1 MPYLRIHNGWI
12 LGLCCVGLLLPRPA
26 FADNSVTRW
35 VEQAM
40 QTVRDR
46 NIGTPAAGRVYA
58 MVTVAIYDAVNGI
71 DRRRHH
77 GYEHALVPAD
87 GAPVN
92 GNRDAAV
99 AAAAHAVLKG
109 LAPAQESI
117 LDAALLADLAA
128 LGATDHACHGRAA
141 VGRVSS
147 VNRCSR
153 FARTTARRPRRTCR
167 PGPRIGEHR
176 AAFDARFRHMTPF
189 GIASIAPYSS
199 PAPPALSSAAYAAA
213 YNDVKTFGQQDGDAE
228 RNEIALFWL
237 AEGGTVRETGTW
249 MQALV
254 AIVDQQGTSANLS
267 DTARVFALVGM
278 AIADAVAAVWETKAQ
293 YFTWRPAIAIH
304 EGDLD
309 GNDATDVRPLMD
321 TAEHLDWGF
330 PGIQL
335 RHLRLCRRRVR
346 RHRALLWRS
355 VAGTSASRPIWR
367 RTVARCYVSALAGA
381 EEAGRSR
388 IYQGIHFQFSNVD
401 GRRIGRAIGQE
412 IATTR
417 LLRIS
422 R

>member
-77 GYEHALVPAD
+77 GYEHAFVPAD

-109 LAPAQESI
+109 LASAQGPV
-117 LDAALLADLAA
+117 LDAALAADLAA
-128 LGATDHACHGRAA
+128 LGATDKPVVAGRQWGAF
-141 VGRVSS
+141 VGQQVLALRSNDGTQVAE
-147 VNRCSR
+147 NMP
-153 FARTTARRPRRTCR
+153 AGTA
-167 PGPRIGEHR
+167 IGEHR
-176 AAFDARFRHMTPF
+176 AVFDARFRHMTPF

-237 AEGGTVRETGTW
+237 AEGGTVRETGTS

-267 DTARVFALVGM
+267 ATARVFALVGM
-278 AIADAVAAVWETKAQ
+278 AVADAVAAVWETKAQ

-309 GNDATDVRPLMD
+309 GNDVTDVDRSWAPRNISIGASPEYNSG
-321 TAEHLDWGF
+321 TAAFAGAASAVIEHFYGDPSLEFCFETDLAPNG
-330 PGIQL
+330 P
-335 RHLRLCRRRVR
+335 
-346 RHRALLWRS
+346 
-355 VAGTSASRPIWR
+355 
-367 RTVARCYVSALAGA
+367 RCYSSALESA

-388 IYQGIHFQFSNVD
+388 IYQGIHFQFSNED

-412 IATTR
+412 IADVR
-417 LLRIS
+417 LLRI
-422 R
+422 RPGH